1 MSSASLIKTP
11 AEKVRVNGWVFYTS
25 TALILL
31 LTAILIIA
39 PQEAGKLLGMAQAW
53 LSRSFGW
60 YYMVVIAA
68 YLVFVVGLAFSSY
81 GKLKLGSK
89 QDTPD
94 FSYGAWAGMLFSSG
108 IGISLLYFGASEPLD
123 HYFNPPEGVA
133 GSHAAARQA
142 LQLTFLHWG
151 LHGWAIYAL
160 VGLAVAYFAYRHNQ
174 PLALRSA
181 LYPLVGER
189 WVKGAAGHAVDG
201 FGMFVTLLGLV
212 TNLGIGS
219 MQVSSGLE
227 SLFGMAHSNTN
238 LLIVIIVMSTVA
250 TIAAVSGVENG
261 IRRLSNLNIVLFSG
275 LLIFVL
281 LFGPT
286 LHLLN
291 GFVQNIGDYLNGVV
305 LKTFDLYVYE
315 NDAEKSDRWLGL
327 WTLFYWAWWISWAP
341 FVGMFIARISRGRTV
356 RELVAGVLLIPLGFT
371 LAWLS
376 IFGNS
381 ALDLVMNHDAVALGK
396 TALEQPSMAIYQLL
410 EHYPASKVVIGV
422 SIFVGFVLFLTP
434 ADSGAVM
441 MANLS
446 CKGGQVDED
455 APHWLRIFWSAVI
468 TLVTIGL
475 LFAGNFEAM
484 QTMVVL
490 AGLPFSVVLV
500 FFMFGLHKAMRQD
513 MQIENEQAELAARGR
528 RGFSERLSALDLQPT
543 QAIVQR
549 YMDKQVSPALVEAA
563 AQLRN
568 LGLTVQ
574 TQLGKAKSLIGL
586 RVEMEEGN
594 PFVYEVSLDGYL
606 AAPSESAQVEGA
618 ESEVRARYY
627 RAEVYLHNGSQEYDL
642 MGFTQEQITRDVLD
656 QFESHRQLLGRVYS

>member
-1 MSSASLIKTP
+1 M
-11 AEKVRVNGWVFYTS
+11 FYTS

-39 PQEAGKLLGMAQAW
+39 PQEAGRMLGMAQAW

-89 QDTPD
+89 DDTPD

-123 HYFNPPEGVA
+123 HYFNPPEGA
-133 GSHAAARQA
+133 AATNLAARQA
-142 LQLTFLHWG
+142 VQLTFLHWG

-219 MQVSSGLE
+219 LQVSSGLE
-227 SLFGMAHSNTN
+227 NLFGMEHSNTN

-315 NDAEKSDRWLGL
+315 GDNAKSDRWLGL

-381 ALDLVMNHDAVALGK
+381 ALDLVMNQGAVELGK

-446 CKGGQVDED
+446 CKGGNVDED
-455 APHWLRIFWSAVI
+455 APHWLRIFWSVVI

-513 MQIENEQAELAARGR
+513 VQIEQEQAQLAERGR
-528 RGFSERLSALDLQPT
+528 RGFSERLTQLDLQPS
-543 QAIVQR
+543 QSVVQR
-549 YMDKQVSPALVEAA
+549 FMDKQVSPALEDAA
-563 AQLRN
+563 AQMRAQ
-568 LGLTVQ
+568 GLQVQ
-574 TQLGKAKSLIGL
+574 TLLGKSKRCMGVRI
-586 RVEMEEGN
+586 EMEEGN

-606 AAPSESAQVEGA
+606 ANPTESAQSDEA
-618 ESEVRARYY
+618 RQRYY
-627 RAEVYLHNGSQEYDL
+627 RAEVYLHNGSQDYDL
-642 MGFTQEQITRDVLD
+642 MGFTQDQITRDVLD

>member
-11 AEKVRVNGWVFYTS
+11 VERVRVNSVVFFTS
-25 TALILL
+25 TLLILL
-31 LTAILIIA
+31 LTALLIA
-39 PQEAGKLLGMAQAW
+39 VPETAGHVLGQAQAW

-60 YYMVVIAA
+60 YYMLVIGG
-68 YLVFVVGLAFSSY
+68 YLVFVIAIAFSSY
-81 GKLKLGSK
+81 GKLKLGGK
-89 QDTPD
+89 DDKPD

-123 HYFNPPEGVA
+123 HYYNPPEGASASLQSARA
-133 GSHAAARQA
+133 G

-189 WVKGAAGHAVDG
+189 WVKGAAGHTVDI

-227 SLFGMAHSNTN
+227 YLFGMEHSNTN
-238 LLIVIIVMSTVA
+238 LLIVILVMSTVA

-261 IRRLSNLNIVLFSG
+261 IRRLSNLNIILFSG
-275 LLIFVL
+275 LLLFVL
-281 LFGPT
+281 LNGPT

-291 GFVQNIGDYLNGVV
+291 GFVQNIGDYLNGVI

-315 NDAEKSDRWLGL
+315 GDAAKSERWLGL
-327 WTLFYWAWWISWAP
+327 WTVFYWAWWISWGP

-376 IFGNS
+376 IFGNT
-381 ALDLVMNHDAVALGK
+381 ALDLVMNHGAVELGR
-396 TALEQPSMAIYQLL
+396 TALEQPSMSIYQLL
-410 EHYPASKVVIGV
+410 EHFPAAKIVVGV
-422 SIFVGFVLFLTP
+422 AVFVGFVLFLTP

-446 CKGGQVDED
+446 CKGGNVDED
-455 APHWLRIFWSAVI
+455 APHWLRILWSAII
-468 TLVTIGL
+468 TIVTVGL

-500 FFMFGLHKAMRQD
+500 VFMFGLYKAMKQD
-513 MQIENEQAELAARGR
+513 SQVEQEQAELAARGR
-528 RGFSERLSALDLQPT
+528 RGFSERLSQLDLQPT
-543 QAIVQR
+543 QAMVQR
-549 YMDKQVSPALVEAA
+549 FMDKQVSPALKDAA
-563 AQLRN
+563 AQLQGM
-568 LGLTVQ
+568 GLAVETRVGQ
-574 TQLGKAKSLIGL
+574 SRSSMGL
-586 RVEMEEGN
+586 RVTMEEGN

-606 AAPSESAQVEGA
+606 AAPNEAPAEG
-618 ESEVRARYY
+618 ESEVRQRFY

-642 MGFTQEQITRDVLD
+642 MGFTPDQITRDVLD
-656 QFESHRQLLGRVYS
+656 QFDSHRQLLGRVYS

>member
-1 MSSASLIKTP
+1 M
-11 AEKVRVNGWVFYTS
+11 FYTS
-25 TALILL
+25 TALVLL
-31 LTAILIIA
+31 LTAILIVA
-39 PQEAGKLLGMAQAW
+39 PQEAGRLLGVAQTW
-53 LSRSFGW
+53 LSKSFGW
-60 YYMVVIAA
+60 YYMVVIAT

-89 QDTPD
+89 DDTPD

-123 HYFNPPEGVA
+123 HYYNPPEGA
-133 GSHAAARQA
+133 AATQMAARQA

-212 TNLGIGS
+212 TNLGIGA

-227 SLFGMAHSNTN
+227 NLFGMAHSNTN
-238 LLIVIIVMSTVA
+238 LLIVIIVMSSVA

-291 GFVQNIGDYLNGVV
+291 GFVQNIGDYMNGLV
-305 LKTFDLYVYE
+305 LKTFDLYVYAGDGE
-315 NDAEKSDRWLGL
+315 ASERWMGL

-381 ALDLVMNHDAVALGK
+381 ALDLVLNHGAVELGK

-410 EHYPASKVVIGV
+410 EYYPASKVVIGV

-446 CKGGQVDED
+446 CKGGSVDED

-468 TLVTIGL
+468 TLVTVGL

-490 AGLPFSVVLV
+490 AGLPFSVVLIC
-500 FFMFGLHKAMRQD
+500 FMFGLHKAMRQD
-513 MQIENEQAELAARGR
+513 VAIEQEQAQLAERGR
-528 RGFSERLSALDLQPT
+528 RGFSERLTALELQPS

-549 YMDKQVSPALVEAA
+549 FMDKKVTPALEEAA
-563 AQLRN
+563 VTLRDQ
-568 LGLTVQ
+568 GLEVQ
-574 TQLGKAKSLIGL
+574 TLLGKSKRCIGV
-586 RVEMEEGN
+586 RIEMQEGN
-594 PFVYEVSLDGYL
+594 PFVYEVSLDGYT
-606 AAPSESAQVEGA
+606 AAPGDLPEEERS
-618 ESEVRARYY
+618 RYY
-627 RAEVYLHNGSQEYDL
+627 RAEVYLYNGPQEYDL
-642 MGFTQEQITRDVLD
+642 MGFTPEQITRDVLD

>member
-1 MSSASLIKTP
+1 MTPQAVTPETFRPSVCRAVFTTLFVQVHGFLRCLYITRRFFSEKPVGRVMRCCVFLFRTAWSLRAMSTPSLIKTP
-11 AEKVRVNGWVFYTS
+11 HQKVRVNGVVFYTS

-31 LTAILIIA
+31 LTAVLIAA
-39 PQEAGKLLGMAQAW
+39 PEAAGKMLGVAQEW

-68 YLVFVVGLAFSSY
+68 YLVFVVGLAFSSF
-81 GKLKLGSK
+81 GKLKLGTRD
-89 QDTPD
+89 DTPD

-123 HYFNPPEGVA
+123 QFFNPPEGVS
-133 GSHAAARQA
+133 GSNQAARQA
-142 LQLTFLHWG
+142 VQLTFLHWG

-227 SLFGMAHSNTN
+227 HLFGMQHSNTN
-238 LLIVIIVMSTVA
+238 LLIVILVMSTVA

-275 LLIFVL
+275 LLMFVL
-281 LFGPT
+281 LFGST

-305 LKTFDLYVYE
+305 LKTFDLYVYVGD
-315 NDAEKSDRWLGL
+315 DAKSERWLGL

-376 IFGNS
+376 IFGDT
-381 ALDLVMNHDAVALGK
+381 ALDLVMNQGVAELGR
-396 TALEQPSMAIYQLL
+396 TALTQPSMAIYQLL
-410 EHYPASKVVIGV
+410 DQYPASKIVIGV

-446 CKGGQVDED
+446 CKGGDVDED

-490 AGLPFSVVLV
+490 AGLPFSAVLV
-500 FFMFGLHKAMRQD
+500 LFMFGLLKAMRKD
-513 MQIENEQAELAARGR
+513 IKVEKEQAEREAHALA
-528 RGFSERLSALDLQPT
+528 
-543 QAIVQR
+543 
-549 YMDKQVSPALVEAA
+549 
-563 AQLRN
+563 
-568 LGLTVQ
+568 
-574 TQLGKAKSLIGL
+574 
-586 RVEMEEGN
+586 
-594 PFVYEVSLDGYL
+594 
-606 AAPSESAQVEGA
+606 
-618 ESEVRARYY
+618 
-627 RAEVYLHNGSQEYDL
+627 
-642 MGFTQEQITRDVLD
+642 QEQIRREV
-656 QFESHRQLLGRVYS
+656 QIQVESHRQLLGRVLAEA